1 MMEIRKAEE
10 GDIPSIMEIFE
21 CARKRMRL
29 SGNMTQWVNYPTEVI
44 VMNDI
49 AGGNLYAMEETAQLC
64 GVFAFILGEDPTYRK
79 IDGAW
84 LNDEP
89 YGTVHRIAGNGRTS
103 GIFARCV
110 EFCGRKTSNL
120 RIDTH
125 RDNHIMLHLL
135 EKYGFKR
142 CGIITVRDG
151 TPRIAFQ
158 KILK

>member
-1 MMEIRKAEE
+1 
-10 GDIPSIMEIFE
+10 
-21 CARKRMRL
+21 
-29 SGNMTQWVNYPTEVI
+29 
-44 VMNDI
+44 MNDI
-49 AGGNLYAMEETAQLC
+49 TGGNFYAMEDDGRLC

-89 YGTVHRIAGNGRTS
+89 YGTVHRIAGDGSAR

-110 EFCGRKTSNL
+110 EFCSSKTTNL
-120 RIDTH
+120 RMDTH
-125 RDNHIMLHLL
+125 RDNHTMLHLL
-135 EKYGFKR
+135 EKHGFTR

-158 KILK
+158 KILI